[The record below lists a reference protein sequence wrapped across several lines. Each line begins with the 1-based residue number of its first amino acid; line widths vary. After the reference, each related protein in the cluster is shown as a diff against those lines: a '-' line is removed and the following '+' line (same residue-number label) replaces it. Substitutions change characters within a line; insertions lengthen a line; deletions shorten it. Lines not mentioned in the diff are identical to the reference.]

1 MLDFLFKILEIDS
14 TSGKEEF
21 AADYI
26 AQNFKPAAADME
38 IQNIPNGKKNVFFKW
53 GNPKIIFCSHIDTV
67 PPYIPPSSDNVII
80 SGRGA
85 CDAKGQI
92 AAMYE
97 ACIQLEREGK
107 NNFGLLIL
115 AGEEVGSYGAITANK
130 LIAGCE
136 YVVVGEPTENKMIEA
151 GKGNLLVEVTIKGKS
166 CHSGYPEHGDNAIE
180 RMRLLLNRLAELNFP
195 IDDVLGNTTYNVG
208 MLSSEN
214 AHNVVSDSVS
224 FKIFFRTTFVT
235 HDGIADILKSIADEN
250 TKFKIAYG
258 DRPVKFHTLD
268 GFEKGIVSY
277 GSDAPELYNLGKRL
291 LYGPGSIL
299 VAHTD
304 KEHIKIADLELAVKD
319 FKNMYYKLEKELER

>member
-14 TSGKEEF
+14 TSGREEF

-26 AQNFKPAAADME
+26 AQNFKPAGAEME
-38 IQNIPNGKKNVFFKW
+38 IQYIPNGKKNVFFKW
-53 GNPKIIFCSHIDTV
+53 GNPGIIFCSHIDTV
-67 PPYIPPSSDNVII
+67 PPYIPPSRDNGII
-80 SGRGA
+80 KGRGA

-97 ACIQLEREGK
+97 ACGQLEREGK

-130 LIAGCE
+130 LITGCE
-136 YVVVGEPTENKMIEA
+136 FVIVGEPTENKMIEA

-166 CHSGYPEHGDNAIE
+166 CHSGYPENGDNAVE
-180 RMRLLLNRLAELNFP
+180 RMRMFLNRLAELKFSD
-195 IDDVLGNTTYNVG
+195 DDVLGKTTYNIG

-214 AHNVVSDSVS
+214 AHNVVSAEVS
-224 FKIFFRTTFVT
+224 FRVFFRTTFLT
-235 HDGIADILKSIADEN
+235 HDGIPDKLKSIADEN
-250 TKFKIAYG
+250 TEIKFAYG
-258 DRPVKFHTLD
+258 DKPVKFHTVG

-304 KEHIKIADLELAVKD
+304 EERVNISDLEKAVTD
-319 FKNMYYKLEKELER
+319 LKNIYYKLERQLER